1 MEDYLP
7 VSALNQ
13 WSYCPR
19 RCGLIHLEGDFENNQ
34 HTLAGVSEHQRVDAV
49 GHALREGV
57 RIELALPV
65 WSHQLR
71 LTGRCD
77 VVEFYQDGQVR
88 PVEYKLGKRKPWKND
103 DLQVAAQALCLEEML
118 EIKITDCAIFHKK
131 SQRLRK
137 VPLTTTLRLE
147 TIDAID
153 CIRSMLERQ
162 RELPAPTELRHRCG
176 ECSLQTICEPDLWR
190 AARASLRQHHLSD
203 HP

>member
-57 RIELALPV
+57 RIELALPI

-77 VVEFYQDGQVR
+77 VVEFYEFGQIR

-118 EIKITDCAIFHKK
+118 GVTVEECAIFHKK

-137 VPLTTTLRLE
+137 LSLNSVLRQETLEAIELIR
-147 TIDAID
+147 TILDTQGD
-153 CIRSMLERQ
+153 
-162 RELPAPTELRHRCG
+162 LPAPTELRHRCG

-190 AARASLRQHHLSD
+190 AARANLRQHNLPD
-203 HP
+203 HS

>member
-1 MEDYLP
+1 MKTTSTHSL
-7 VSALNQ
+7 VSLSTSE
-13 WSYCPR
+13 WS
-19 RCGLIHLEGDFENNQ
+19 
-34 HTLAGVSEHQRVDAV
+34 AV

-162 RELPAPTELRHRCG
+162 RELPAPTELRHRW
-176 ECSLQTICEPDLWR
+176 ENLSLTNDLR
-190 AARASLRQHHLSD
+190 TRPVEGSPCQFTATPSI
-203 HP
+203 